1 MKPASRVKPPS
12 PDFLGQGKVAFR
24 AGRFHLAAEAYAKA
38 RDADPRNPVPLFN
51 LASAKERL
59 GDIDEAAALLT
70 QALRLRPNWFDPAQ
84 RLARLLARYALQ
96 APGAL
101 DPRGLLAAFAF
112 DRIDLQ
118 PLAAGAIAHL
128 QVQSPLGEAIARAE
142 AGRGLEAARDWLVR
156 RTEKTLSQPLLLS
169 ALSHGINKHPGL
181 ERLLTAMR
189 RVLLLDV
196 PVQRFEDKA
205 LTGFVMALIRQ
216 CLNNEHVFA
225 VSAEETEALSRLKVD
240 WAALQAGAPDE
251 ARRLMLLL
259 LYWPHDALDVRL
271 SPEICR
277 VIRPRALGDL
287 LAAQFSED
295 EQEVRFAAD
304 IPALGVI
311 GDATSRKVAAQYEA
325 YPYPRWTSLQM
336 PREGSARAMLEGF
349 VPPEKLGFLNGP
361 FRVLIA
367 GAGTGKH
374 AIAAGVRYGANAQV
388 LAVDL
393 SRRSLAYAKA
403 RAARFEAGN
412 LDFAQAD
419 LQNIPD
425 ETGPFDIIEA
435 VGVLHHMAEPFKGW
449 QALIRL
455 LRPGGLMLAG
465 LYSAVSRQ
473 GISEMRRDPAYPGPA
488 CDDEAARSF
497 RAGLLERGSELT
509 SSYDFYTLSNFR
521 DLVLHEHERPI
532 FLSEVEAFLE
542 QNGLIFRGFSL
553 PPLITAAFLTAYPE
567 EKKPGSLAS
576 WAKFEEKHARTFDA
590 MYQIWCEKT

>member
-1 MKPASRVKPPS
+1 MKQASRSKSPS
-12 PDFLGQGKVAFR
+12 PDYLGQGAVAFR

-38 RDADPRNPVPLFN
+38 RDADPRNPVPMFN
-51 LASAKERL
+51 LASARERL

-70 QALRLRPNWFDPAQ
+70 RALRLRPDWFDPAQ

-96 APGAL
+96 APGEL
-101 DPRGLLAAFAF
+101 DPRGLMAAFAF

-118 PLAAGAIAHL
+118 PLAMAAIAHL
-128 QVQSPLGEAIARAE
+128 QAHSPLGEAITRAE
-142 AGRGLEAARDWLVR
+142 AGHALEAARDWLVR

-169 ALSHGINKHPGL
+169 ALSHGTNQHPGF

-196 PVQRFEDKA
+196 PPRRFEDKA
-205 LTGFVMALIRQ
+205 LTGFMLALIRQ
-216 CLNNEHVFA
+216 CSNNEHVFA
-225 VSAEETEALSRLKVD
+225 VSAEEIEALSGLTVD
-240 WAALQAGAPDE
+240 RAALQAGTPDE

-259 LYWPHDALDVRL
+259 LYRPHDALGVRL

-277 VIRPRALGDL
+277 AIRPRALGDL
-287 LAAQFSED
+287 LAGQFGDD
-295 EQEVRFAAD
+295 EQEARRVAE
-304 IPALGVI
+304 IPALGGI
-311 GDATSRKVAAQYEA
+311 DDTTSRKVAAQYEA
-325 YPYPRWTSLQM
+325 HPYPRWTSLQM
-336 PREGSARAMLEGF
+336 PRENSARAMLEGF
-349 VPPEKLGFLNGP
+349 VPREKLGFLDGP

-367 GAGTGKH
+367 GAGTGRH
-374 AIAAGVRYGANAQV
+374 AIAASARYGANARV

-403 RAARFEAGN
+403 KAARFEAGN

-473 GISEMRRDPAYPGPA
+473 GIGEMRRDPAYPGPA
-488 CDDEAARSF
+488 CDDVPR
-497 RAGLLERGSELT
+497 
-509 SSYDFYTLSNFR
+509 
-521 DLVLHEHERPI
+521 
-532 FLSEVEAFLE
+532 
-542 QNGLIFRGFSL
+542 
-553 PPLITAAFLTAYPE
+553 AAFA
-567 EKKPGSLAS
+567 PGSWSGAVTS
-576 WAKFEEKHARTFDA
+576 PHPMISTR
-590 MYQIWCEKT
+590 